1 MVFSKFCCLLSLAL
15 LAAMAVFLYLPNNS
29 NFVDNLSEVDRNN
42 WVKYN
47 NARKKQGMHALIIGV
62 FITLFISLVI
72 NNKSLPVP

>member
-15 LAAMAVFLYLPNNS
+15 IAAMAVFLYFPNNS

-42 WVKYN
+42 WFKYN

-62 FITLFISLVI
+62 FITLFISLVV